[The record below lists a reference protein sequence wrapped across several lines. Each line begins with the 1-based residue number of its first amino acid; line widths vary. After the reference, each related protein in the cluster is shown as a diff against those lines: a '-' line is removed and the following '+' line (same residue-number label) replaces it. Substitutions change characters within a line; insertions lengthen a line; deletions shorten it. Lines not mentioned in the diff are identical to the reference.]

1 MGRSFYIITG
11 LIGFL
16 VGVGLYL
23 VIQPNP
29 FNIFLFVF
37 SFALAGLAFLF
48 VVKKKPKTSGGSA
61 RRTPSL
67 SLTISRKTSANPPD
81 PPRPL
86 FNFSPSTRSML
97 LLRSC
102 LFCFCLFF
110 LFLCLGLMRGGLA
123 EHRVS
128 PDQID
133 YYNGNFIEIEGV
145 IVETDIRRDKSKYT
159 ISIKLMTNDAMTTP
173 KGSLRLD
180 QLVTGDVL
188 ITLNKYPQYHYG
200 DRVKVY
206 GELVEPGE
214 FNGFNY
220 GNYLSRY
227 GVYSVMYYPYIEVLE
242 EGHGNFFWAGM
253 AWTQTKFLSQIN
265 KLLPEPHAS
274 FEAGLLVGARKGIP
288 EDLMVKFNITGLTH
302 IIAISGYNI
311 TIIIVFVMWL
321 LAGLPRK
328 MGFWVAIGAIVLF
341 TLFVGASPAVT
352 RASIMGILGL
362 IALNHGRQ
370 NNIHIT
376 VLFSACFMVLWN
388 PKILWWDVGFQLS
401 FAAVLGLIYVA
412 PLFKKYAEKLPEAFG
427 IREAIQMTLS
437 AQVMALPIIV
447 FNFERLSL
455 IAPIANLFVIFAIPP
470 AMLFGFVAVILSF
483 FSHILGLIP
492 AYLTWGILSYI
503 VKVIE
508 ISANIPYA
516 SVNLPG
522 MKIWMMGGYYVVLIG
537 FLVWWSYRRRDS
549 INAVSTTN
557 DDTPKTQ

>member
-1 MGRSFYIITG
+1 MGRSFYIITA

-16 VGVGLYL
+16 AGVGVYL
-23 VIQPNP
+23 VYQPD
-29 FNIFLFVF
+29 FFFLLIVGFLFLVF
-37 SFALAGLAFLF
+37 ASAF
-48 VVKKKPKTSGGSA
+48 S
-61 RRTPSL
+61 RRGRE
-67 SLTISRKTSANPPD
+67 ISRPY
-81 PPRPL
+81 R
-86 FNFSPSTRSML
+86 
-97 LLRSC
+97 LRSS
-102 LFCFCLFF
+102 FFFFCLFF
-110 LFLCLGLMRGGLA
+110 IFLCLGLMRGGLA
-123 EHRVS
+123 EHKVS
-128 PDQID
+128 QEQID
-133 YYNGNFIEIEGV
+133 YYNGQKLEIIGV
-145 IVETDIRRDKSKYT
+145 ITETDIRRDKAKYQIEVDGMVFPEGAEMFPCLQGT
-159 ISIKLMTNDAMTTP
+159 I
-173 KGSLRLD
+173 
-180 QLVTGDVL
+180 L

-200 DRVKVY
+200 DKVRVV
-206 GELVEPGE
+206 GELQEPGKFE
-214 FNGFNY
+214 GFNY

-227 GVYSVMYYPYIEVLE
+227 GVYSVMYYPYIEVLDT
-242 EGHGNFFWAGM
+242 GQGSLFWAGM
-253 AWTQTKFLSQIN
+253 TWMQTKFLSQIN

-288 EDLMVKFNITGLTH
+288 DDLMNQFNITGLTH

-328 MGFWVAIGAIVLF
+328 MGFYVAIGAIVLF

-362 IALNHGRQ
+362 IALNYGRQ

-376 VLFSACFMVLWN
+376 VLFSACLMVLWN

-412 PLFKKYAEKLPEAFG
+412 PLFKKYAEKLPQAFG
-427 IREAIQMTLS
+427 VREAIQMTLS

-447 FNFERLSL
+447 YNFERLSL

-503 VKVIE
+503 IGVIGMA
-508 ISANIPYA
+508 SDIPYA

-522 MKIWMMGGYYVVLIG
+522 MRIWMMGGYYAALIG
-537 FLVWWSYRRRDS
+537 FLVWWSYCRGAKFR
-549 INAVSTTN
+549 APTCN
-557 DDTPKTQ
+557 DNPKNH